1 MRLSGPKHANLED
14 IPSQDGSGQDDSNDM
29 RRSSAS
35 KLKAL
40 LEKRKWTVSKSQ
52 GEVQSNDVLV
62 EDLAN
67 LLHESDLFTKQL
79 EDQIGVYQDSLAG
92 LRLRTE
98 QVVSEN
104 EMLYKR
110 LQETSP
116 ARNTSALKFGQNEDR
131 KSLYQLENELDEV
144 KRLNQDKTDRLETII
159 KSTREELDIYR
170 GKVSKL
176 QSQLR
181 DPMHYESEK
190 KADSIC
196 LKCGGLSYFS
206 AKPSVAEITTL
217 DKVTRERDELSETL
231 AKHKSLLEQCQQREF
246 EAYME
251 VKKCAE
257 TAENA
262 NLEKAEAIIKIKQLE
277 NSLDEERKRHEALVF
292 STSEKWKRECDS
304 VRAKFEQDKE
314 TLQIKIQG
322 LTGKSDE
329 NDQQLDNLT
338 REKVTLIS
346 DLEKSKAELAVCRV
360 DIDKIKEESREEI
373 IAITRE
379 RVKIQQELDNVKNIQ
394 SRQLK
399 KHEQVKISLTTENE
413 ALNCRLAEAQSN
425 LLETREENLRTE
437 EKLKRLQNELHL
449 LTLSKANVETA
460 HEENREYFKKQEKQR
475 EQQFLE
481 TIQDTENKHA
491 ELRREL
497 EELLQAQMKMSSA
510 LKDENKRLIL
520 KLEEKKEN
528 CRSEKAKWRE
538 QVIELTN
545 EVETTRKQH
554 DEFATERENISRIN
568 DELAGKVKLLKRENK
583 RSLKMIYNLLKK
595 QKDLMQ
601 DRQTLCHQFE
611 SLQKRQ
617 FAGSLLQRHSQEAGK
632 ISTNEQESDVNTSRN
647 DKQSNI
653 EVNDDDE
660 SL

>member
-1 MRLSGPKHANLED
+1 MSLSGPKHANLKD
-14 IPSQDGSGQDDSNDM
+14 ITSQDGSGQDDWNDI

-40 LEKRKWTVSKSQ
+40 LEKRKWSMIKSQ
-52 GEVQSNDVLV
+52 GKVQSNDDSILL
-62 EDLAN
+62 DDMAN

-79 EDQIGVYQDSLAG
+79 EEQIGVYQDSLAG

-104 EMLYKR
+104 EMLRKR
-110 LQETSP
+110 LRETAP
-116 ARNTSALKFGQNEDR
+116 AVKFGQNEDR
-131 KSLYQLENELDEV
+131 KYLYQLENELDEV
-144 KRLNQDKTDRLETII
+144 KRLNQDKTNRLETII

-170 GKVSKL
+170 GRVSKL

-181 DPMHYESEK
+181 DPMHNESEK
-190 KADSIC
+190 KADNIC

-217 DKVTRERDELSETL
+217 DKVTRDRDELSETL

-277 NSLDEERKRHEALVF
+277 SSLDEERKRHEALVL

-304 VRAKFEQDKE
+304 VREKFEKDKE
-314 TLQIKIQG
+314 TFQTKIQG
-322 LTGKSDE
+322 LTEKCDE
-329 NDQQLDNLT
+329 NDHQLEKLT
-338 REKVTLIS
+338 REKVTLMS
-346 DLEKSKAELAVCRV
+346 SLEKSKAELVVCRV
-360 DIDKIKEESREEI
+360 DVEKIKEESREEI

-379 RVKIQQELDNVKNIQ
+379 RVKVQQELDNVKNIE

-399 KHEQVKISLTTENE
+399 EHEQVKISLTTENE

-425 LLETREENLRTE
+425 LLETREENLRSE
-437 EKLKRLQNELHL
+437 EKLKRLENELHL
-449 LTLSKANVETA
+449 LTLSKSNVETA

-475 EQQFLE
+475 EQQFRE
-481 TIQDTENKHA
+481 TLKDAENKHA
-491 ELRREL
+491 DLRKEL
-497 EELLQAQMKMSSA
+497 EELLQAQIKMSSA
-510 LKDENKRLIL
+510 LQDENKRLIL
-520 KLEEKKEN
+520 KFEEKKESY
-528 CRSEKAKWRE
+528 RSEKAKWRE
-538 QVIELTN
+538 QVSELTK
-545 EVETTRKQH
+545 EVETTRKQL
-554 DEFATERENISRIN
+554 DEVATEKENISRIN

-583 RSLKMIYNLLKK
+583 KSLKMIYNLLKK

-601 DRQTLCHQFE
+601 DRQTLCHELE
-611 SLQKRQ
+611 SLQRRQ
-617 FAGSLLQRHSQEAGK
+617 IAGTPWQRHSQEEGK
-632 ISTNEQESDVNTSRN
+632 ISANEQESDFNTSCN
-647 DKQSNI
+647 NKQSNI
-653 EVNDDDE
+653 EVNNDDE